1 MPRMLTIDGQQI
13 SDEDDC
19 FLIAE
24 IGCNH
29 MGDIENAKKIISR
42 AKDAGASAVKL
53 QKRDN
58 PSLFTKEM
66 FDSPYVNENSFGD
79 TYGLHRQALEFERD
93 EYIELQRYAEDV
105 GITLFATPFDF
116 KSVEFLA
123 DLNVPAFKTA
133 SGDITNT
140 PMLKHIAQIGKPM
153 IVSTGGASMEDV
165 ERAYDAIAPI
175 NPNFCIL
182 QCTSAYP
189 ALTEDMNLKVIETY
203 RERFPDTV
211 IGLSDHQNGIAM
223 ALVGYMLGARV
234 IEKHFTLN
242 RSWKGTDQPFSLES
256 EGLRKLVRDLQRTK
270 EAMGDGVKRQLPKEE
285 TPLYKLA
292 KKLVAARNMSAGHVL
307 TVDDVAIKSPNDGLP
322 PYELDNVLG
331 KTLLRPLEEYE
342 NISFAALTQD
352 S

>member
-1 MPRMLTIDGQQI
+1 MPRSLTINGRQI
-13 SDEDDC
+13 SDDSDC
-19 FLIAE
+19 YLIAE

-29 MGDIENAKKIISR
+29 MGDVENAKKIISR
-42 AKDAGASAVKL
+42 AKEAGASAVKL

-58 PSLFTKEM
+58 RALFTKEM

-93 EYIELQRYAEDV
+93 DYAELQRYAEDLGV
-105 GITLFATPFDF
+105 TLFATPFDF
-116 KSVEFLA
+116 NSVDFLA

-165 ERAYDAIAPI
+165 ERAHDAIAPI
-175 NPNFCIL
+175 NSNFCIL

-189 ALTEDMNLKVIETY
+189 ALPEDMNLKVIETY
-203 RERFPDTV
+203 RGRFPDTV

-242 RSWKGTDQPFSLES
+242 RTWKGTDQPFSLET
-256 EGLRKLVRDLQRTK
+256 EGLRKLVRDLERTK

-285 TPLYKLA
+285 APLYKMA
-292 KKLVAARNMSAGHVL
+292 KKLVAAHEIPAGHVL
-307 TVDDVAIKSPNDGLP
+307 TRDDIAIKSPNDGLP
-322 PYELDNVLG
+322 PYELDKVLG
-331 KTLLRPLEEYE
+331 KKLLRPLGEDE
-342 NISFAALTQD
+342 NIAFADLAGA
-352 S
+352 